1 MTTALLLS
9 ALALTGC
16 AATGGSDDGS
26 VTPGLSDPGV
36 TDPGVT
42 APEFADGTAAE
53 AGGEA
58 VDRQVIT
65 TGWVS
70 IVVDDPADAAAEAVR
85 ITESVGGRVDGRS
98 EIAPTDGDA
107 GSATLTLRIP
117 AEALTSTLDRLR
129 ELGDVRE
136 VSLNASDVTMQAQ
149 DLEARITA
157 LRASVDRLLA
167 LLPTA
172 TDTETLIALETA
184 LSERQAELESLQ
196 AQKRYLD
203 DQVSMATI
211 TLSLTTVADAP
222 QVAPDSFLAGLIAGW
237 NALVAFLAGL
247 LVVLGVALPWLGLA
261 GLIALVVVLLVRRAR
276 RSRAAKQQE

>member
-16 AATGGSDDGS
+16 AATGGSGDGS

-36 TDPGVT
+36 T
-42 APEFADGTAAE
+42 APEFADGTTTE
-53 AGGEA
+53 AGDGA

-149 DLEARITA
+149 DLAARITA

-222 QVAPDSFLAGLIAGW
+222 KVAPDSFLAGLIAGW

-276 RSRAAKQQE
+276 RRAAKQQE